1 MKDYLTVL
9 IKVADFKVRQKYLSG
24 DQILRDK
31 STEKDSSGRLKKQ
44 SLANFFLKKQFFS
57 WSNFAIVQSYH

>member
-1 MKDYLTVL
+1 MKDYLTVV

-31 STEKDSSGRLKKQ
+31 STEKDSWGR
-44 SLANFFLKKQFFS
+44 LKKQFFS

>member
-1 MKDYLTVL
+1 MKDYLTVV

-24 DQILRDK
+24 NQILRDK
-31 STEKDSSGRLKKQ
+31 STEKDSLGR
-44 SLANFFLKKQFFS
+44 LKKQFFS

>member
-24 DQILRDK
+24 DQILSNK

-44 SLANFFLKKQFFS
+44 FLAGATL
-57 WSNFAIVQSYH
+57 

>member
-1 MKDYLTVL
+1 MKDYLTVV
-9 IKVADFKVRQKYLSG
+9 IKVADFKVRQKYISG

-44 SLANFFLKKQFFS
+44 IFS

>member
-1 MKDYLTVL
+1 MKDYLTVV
-9 IKVADFKVRQKYLSG
+9 IKVADFKVRQKYISG
-24 DQILRDK
+24 NQILRDK

-44 SLANFFLKKQFFS
+44 FFN